1 MNWYIYL
8 WSLPPKIHKSA
19 SIQQCSYYLW
29 VYSCLEWSVIYV
41 YLCSIHVAVSYIGS
55 FDSCLKC
62 FVDLLCILMHM
73 QMFGSFLS
81 NNHITDPLILCFVHT
96 LAIPSNNVNFC
107 QSIYVLSLPSIAA
120 MYIDHSSC
128 ILISPWPLELLFCY
142 CHDCFQPYVD
152 FCQAIYV
159 WRLCSII
166 TMYIDQFSCIL
177 IFPCPSL
184 SFCFAIV
191 MIASSNMLTFV
202 KPCMF

>member
-1 MNWYIYL
+1 MICH
-8 WSLPPKIHKSA
+8 IC
-19 SIQQCSYYLW
+19 IF
-29 VYSCLEWSVIYV
+29 VFDSCCCVI
-41 YLCSIHVAVSYIGS
+41 IGS

-73 QMFGSFLS
+73 HMFGSFLS
-81 NNHITDPLILCFVHT
+81 NNHITDPLILCFVHM

-166 TMYIDQFSCIL
+166 TMYIDQSSCIL

>member
-1 MNWYIYL
+1 MFL
-8 WSLPPKIHKSA
+8 LSLSLFL
-19 SIQQCSYYLW
+19 SW
-29 VYSCLEWSVIYV
+29 VICHICIFV
-41 YLCSIHVAVSYIGS
+41 
-55 FDSCLKC
+55 FDSCCCVIHWFFWFMFKVFC
-62 FVDLLCILMHM
+62 GFIVHTYAHE
-73 QMFGSFLS
+73 MFGSFLS
-81 NNHITDPLILCFVHT
+81 NNHITDPLILCFVHM

-191 MIASSNMLTFV
+191 MIDSSNMLTFV